1 MATVY
6 FHLDTRRK
14 KNDGSFP
21 IKLYLRHKGQ
31 IVLGTDFSATPETW
45 TGTEYNKSAKNY
57 KAKNVAIR
65 NLINRVEMI
74 VVILDNNQK
83 LKGMSDK
90 SLKEYIVRSIK
101 NESTSKTFIE
111 YIDDFISTKTKQN
124 TIDTYITTKN
134 KIIAYDPQCT
144 FETMTKK
151 WLESF
156 EKWMLDNGLKINSC
170 SINLRNIRTIFN
182 YAIDNDETELY
193 PFRKFKIA
201 REETRKRSLK
211 AEQLITLRDFKGEE
225 YQKQYQDMFMLMF
238 YLIGINGIDLF
249 HLKGITNGRIEYKR
263 EKTGKLYSIKVEPE
277 AMEIINRY
285 KGKEYLLNILEDNN
299 YNYRK
304 YMTAMNRGL
313 QKLGDFER
321 KGLGGKKIRD
331 VLFPQITSYWA
342 RHTWATIAH
351 KIGVSKDVI
360 SLALGHEYGCKTTGI
375 YIDYDLEKVDNANRQ
390 VLDYINSLK

>member
-1 MATVY
+1 
-6 FHLDTRRK
+6 
-14 KNDGSFP
+14 
-21 IKLYLRHKGQ
+21 
-31 IVLGTDFSATPETW
+31 
-45 TGTEYNKSAKNY
+45 
-57 KAKNVAIR
+57 
-65 NLINRVEMI
+65 
-74 VVILDNNQK
+74 
-83 LKGMSDK
+83 
-90 SLKEYIVRSIK
+90 
-101 NESTSKTFIE
+101 
-111 YIDDFISTKTKQN
+111 
-124 TIDTYITTKN
+124 
-134 KIIAYDPQCT
+134 
-144 FETMTKK
+144 
-151 WLESF
+151 
-156 EKWMLDNGLKINSC
+156 MLDNGLKINSC

-321 KGLGGKKIRD
+321 KGLGGKR
-331 VLFPQITSYWA
+331 
-342 RHTWATIAH
+342 
-351 KIGVSKDVI
+351 
-360 SLALGHEYGCKTTGI
+360 
-375 YIDYDLEKVDNANRQ
+375 
-390 VLDYINSLK
+390 

>member
-1 MATVY
+1 
-6 FHLDTRRK
+6 
-14 KNDGSFP
+14 
-21 IKLYLRHKGQ
+21 
-31 IVLGTDFSATPETW
+31 
-45 TGTEYNKSAKNY
+45 
-57 KAKNVAIR
+57 
-65 NLINRVEMI
+65 
-74 VVILDNNQK
+74 
-83 LKGMSDK
+83 
-90 SLKEYIVRSIK
+90 
-101 NESTSKTFIE
+101 
-111 YIDDFISTKTKQN
+111 
-124 TIDTYITTKN
+124 
-134 KIIAYDPQCT
+134 
-144 FETMTKK
+144 
-151 WLESF
+151 
-156 EKWMLDNGLKINSC
+156 
-170 SINLRNIRTIFN
+170 
-182 YAIDNDETELY
+182 
-193 PFRKFKIA
+193 
-201 REETRKRSLK
+201 
-211 AEQLITLRDFKGEE
+211 
-225 YQKQYQDMFMLMF
+225 MLMF

-249 HLKGITNGRIEYKR
+249 HLKGITDGRIEYKR